1 MSQYQSSRDTDKN
14 SDTLDRTVR
23 PEFHG
28 QYCVRGYG
36 PRISPQNSNER
47 SEKIAFSVNK
57 TVSKLQ
63 KLTNKT
69 NKYHDKILLFAS
81 RLQFKWV
88 LNRDSSSLIRI
99 L

>member
-14 SDTLDRTVR
+14 PDTLDRTVR

-28 QYCVRGYG
+28 QSAYG
-36 PRISPQNSNER
+36 PRISAQNSNER
-47 SEKIAFSVNK
+47 SEQIAFSVNK

-69 NKYHDKILLFAS
+69 NKYHDKILLFVS
-81 RLQFKWV
+81 RLQ
-88 LNRDSSSLIRI
+88 
-99 L
+99 